1 LLTDPKLRSQV
12 DALWDKFW
20 TGGLTN
26 PLDAIEQFSYLLFLK
41 RLDDRENAAERQA
54 KRKGTAYQAQVK
66 KEMRWS
72 VWKQMKA
79 EDMLKHLKSV
89 VFPQLASLA
98 KDESSFGEYMRGAE
112 CKINKPSLLV
122 EAVNLIDQMEISQQN
137 QDVQGDLYEY
147 LLSHLSI
154 AGRNGQFRTPRHIIR
169 MMVQMLDPK
178 PKERIGDLAAGTGGF
193 LINAHQHIL
202 EKATSKDILE
212 FDADGSAHHLIGDL
226 LKDDERKF
234 MKSKKYLRGFD
245 NDSGMTMLRIG
256 SMNLMLHGIQEPQF
270 FYMDTL
276 SKGYEG
282 AGEYDVILMNPPFKG
297 AVDKGDVH
305 PDLPGDTTKSELLF
319 LHLILRAL
327 DMGGRAAVIVPD
339 GVLFGSSRAHVEL
352 RKRLIEENRLD
363 GVVSMPSGVF
373 KPYAGVSTAV
383 LLFTRG
389 AQTERIW
396 FYDMAHDG
404 FSLDDKRVKI
414 EENDIPDVIGC
425 WQNRFDKKF
434 NEKREKRIGELR
446 ELLAPL
452 KAERLT
458 LLAEINRLQFES
470 VIAPPPPSPPPSL
483 RDTSPKFD
491 LKTLGDDNKVAVE
504 FGGGREGAE
513 LSAAQ
518 ARLSELESQI
528 SAPQSELDRLTR
540 QFWVTKEQV
549 CKGGASLRP
558 NYDLSASRYRQVDA
572 DAVYHEKPSVT
583 LERLARL
590 ESVMLDEIKEL
601 GKLVNGK

>member
-1 LLTDPKLRSQV
+1 M
-12 DALWDKFW
+12 
-20 TGGLTN
+20 TN

-54 KRKGTAYQAQVK
+54 KRKGTAYQPQVK

-72 VWKQMKA
+72 FWKQMKA
-79 EDMLKHLKSV
+79 EEMLKHLKSV

-147 LLSHLSI
+147 LLGHLSI

-202 EKATSKDILE
+202 EKATAQNILE
-212 FDADGSAHHLIGDL
+212 FDEDGIAHHLIGDL

-305 PDLPGDTTKSELLF
+305 PDLPSDTTKSELLF

-339 GVLFGSSRAHVEL
+339 GVLFGSSRAHVEV
-352 RKRLIEENRLD
+352 RKRIIEENRLD

-383 LLFTRG
+383 LFFTRG
-389 AQTERIW
+389 AQTKNIW

-404 FSLDDKRVKI
+404 FSLDDKRTKVD
-414 EENDIPDVIGC
+414 ENDIPDILDC
-425 WQNRFDKKF
+425 WKNRLDSTFGAG
-434 NEKREKRIGELR
+434 RTKRISDLRR
-446 ELLAPL
+446 ELTPL
-452 KAERLT
+452 KAERLQ
-458 LLAEINRLQFES
+458 LQAEINRLTFES
-470 VIAPPPPSPPPSL
+470 ALENPLTTENTESTEKNKKKNSPEKSSGL
-483 RDTSPKFD
+483 RVDSVRSVV
-491 LKTLGDDNKVAVE
+491 NA
-504 FGGGREGAE
+504 
-513 LSAAQ
+513 LSDAQ
-518 ARLSELESQI
+518 ARLATLQSKI
-528 SAPQSELDRLTR
+528 VNPQSEMDRLTR

-549 CKGGASLRP
+549 KA
-558 NYDLSASRYRQVDA
+558 NKYDLSASRYRQVEA
-572 DAVYHEKPSVT
+572 DVAYHEQPSVT

-590 ESVMLDEIKEL
+590 ESVMASEIEEL
-601 GKLVNGK
+601 KKLVKG